1 MEHRHGG
8 QAGAD
13 QGGEWHADGL
23 GAEQLIEPLPGLLE
37 AGQGRRVGI
46 AATQH
51 GEQVVEGQMKF
62 GQLLAKAAAPAQG
75 DKFGERDLAEVSGYL
90 QRDLEMEAILTAA
103 IVVAGFEQME
113 QAIQI
118 VVIGNERPVIG
129 ECPLTGE
136 THGDQIGKAP
146 CHSDPPLIPAGKTMA
161 EAKAVQPL
169 QPRLIRAEA
178 VVVGLLTPAT
188 NQLPVAKHFVAHEV
202 GGYKAA
208 DLVFQLWGN
217 GGKEVGLRALGQ
229 QVGLLLQG
237 IDQSGEAALFAD
249 GEDEGEPLQIEQ
261 GKFEP
266 ELVAYL
272 HAGVVD
278 IGLHRIGLSPEV
290 LPGAGSGIYARLTL
304 HGKHCVGECEQM
316 LIQ

>member
-1 MEHRHGG
+1 MEHGYGG

-13 QGGEWHADGL
+13 QGGEWHAEGL
-23 GAEQLIEPLPGLLE
+23 GPEQLIEPLLSLLK

-51 GEQVVEGQMKF
+51 GEQVVDGQMKF

-75 DKFGERDLAEVSGYL
+75 NQLCKRNVGQVSGHL
-90 QRDLEMEAILTAA
+90 QRDLEVEAILTTA

-113 QAIQI
+113 QAVEI

-129 ECPLTGE
+129 ECPLTGKA
-136 THGDQIGKAP
+136 HGDQVGKAP
-146 CHSDPPLIPAGKTMA
+146 RHSDPTLIPGRKAVSQ
-161 EAKAVQPL
+161 AKAVQSL
-169 QPRLIRAEA
+169 QSRLIRAEA

-188 NQLPVAKHFVAHEV
+188 NQLLVAKHLVADEI
-202 GGYKAA
+202 GGHQAA
-208 DLVFQLWGN
+208 YLALQLRGN
-217 GGKEVGLRALGQ
+217 GGKEGGIGPLGQ
-229 QVGLLLQG
+229 QIGLLLKGIEQG
-237 IDQSGEAALFAD
+237 GEAALFAD
-249 GEDEGEPLQIEQ
+249 GEDKGKPLQIEQ

-278 IGLHRIGLSPEV
+278 IGLHRISLLSKIWR
-290 LPGAGSGIYARLTL
+290 GAGSGIYARLAL
-304 HGKHCVGECEQM
+304 HGKHCVG
-316 LIQ
+316 